1 MIPLHDDV
9 PAWRRPVVTY
19 ALIILNVLA
28 FLYELGIGANI
39 TPFLQHWAVIPREL
53 TLEWPHLLQGQ
64 LRPAIWLSVL
74 TAMFLHG
81 GWLHLGG
88 NMLFLWIFGDNVED
102 RLGRVGFLLFYLA
115 SGVAATALQ
124 VYLNPMSRVPT
135 LGASGA
141 IAGVLGA
148 YMVLYPRAQVLTLL
162 PLGLLSTTFRVP
174 ALFYLLLWFGL
185 QAVQGVV
192 SLETGRADTGGV
204 AWWAHVGGF
213 ILGILVGALLRLGH
227 RPPPRN
233 PYADRWYSNR

>member
-19 ALIILNVLA
+19 ALIVLNVLVFLHELSLGPHLLA
-28 FLYELGIGANI
+28 FL
-39 TPFLQHWAVIPREL
+39 QQWAVIPRGL
-53 TLEWPHLLQGQ
+53 SLEWPHLLQGQ
-64 LRPAIWLSVL
+64 VRPAVWLPVL

-102 RLGRVGFLLFYLA
+102 RLGRAGFLLFYLA
-115 SGVAATALQ
+115 SGVAATVLQ
-124 VYLNPMSRVPT
+124 VCLNPMTPVPT

-148 YMVLYPRAQVLTLL
+148 YVVLYPRAQVLTLL
-162 PLGLLSTTFRVP
+162 PLGLLTTTFRVP
-174 ALFYLLLWFGL
+174 AFLYLLIWFAL
-185 QAVQGVV
+185 QALQGVV
-192 SLETGRADTGGV
+192 SLGTARSDTGGV

-213 ILGILVGALLRLGH
+213 VLGLAVGAVLRLAR

-233 PYADRWYSNR
+233 PHADRWYSNR

>member
-19 ALIILNVLA
+19 LLIALNLVA
-28 FLYELGIGANI
+28 FLYELALGPQI
-39 TPFLQHWAVIPREL
+39 TPFLQQWAVIPREL
-53 TLEWPHLLQGQ
+53 TLEWPRLLAGQ
-64 LRPAIWLSVL
+64 VRPEVWWPVLS
-74 TAMFLHG
+74 AMFLHG

-102 RLGRVGFLLFYLA
+102 RLGRAGFLLFYVA
-115 SGVAATALQ
+115 AGVAATALQ

-148 YMVLYPRAQVLTLL
+148 YVVLYPRAQVLTLV
-162 PLGLLSTTFRVP
+162 PLGLLTTTLRVP
-174 ALFYLLLWFGL
+174 AVLYLFVWFAL
-185 QAVQGVV
+185 QALQGVV
-192 SLETGRADTGGV
+192 SLGAGRADTGGV

-213 ILGILVGALLRLGH
+213 LLGLMVGAVLRLVR